1 MTLPVKKG
9 FFYAP
14 FFSFAAVF
22 VVTASKFLLDEVV
35 QGGNIKEVPLCALKS
50 L

>member
-1 MTLPVKKG
+1 MMISPVKKG

-22 VVTASKFLLDEVV
+22 VVTASKFLQLDEVI
-35 QGGNIKEVPLCALKS
+35 QGGNIKEVPLCA
-50 L
+50 